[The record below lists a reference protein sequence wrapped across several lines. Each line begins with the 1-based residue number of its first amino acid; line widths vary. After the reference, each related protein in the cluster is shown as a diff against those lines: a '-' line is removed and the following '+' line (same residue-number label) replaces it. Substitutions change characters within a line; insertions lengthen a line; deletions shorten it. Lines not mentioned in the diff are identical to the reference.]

1 MTTGLKIGVAGVGA
15 IGRTHIE
22 RINQKLKGASV
33 VAVTDVAAEH
43 GKKIADQYG
52 CKFFPDGHTLIASG
66 EIDALMVTA
75 ADGYHEQYV
84 MSAVE
89 AEMPVFCEK
98 PLAPEAAACKRIVD
112 AEITG
117 GKHLVQVGF
126 MRRYDSGYRQLK
138 SAIISGKYGAPLMM
152 NCAHRNF
159 DVPAEYDTS
168 MAISN
173 TMIHEIDVLRWLIG
187 EDYDSVEVALP
198 RSTKH
203 THANLIDPQVMILYS
218 KSGVRM
224 SVECF
229 VNCRVGYDIQCE
241 VCCEEGF
248 IKLPDLAFAPLLVNA
263 SRVTPIC
270 RDWSERFIEAY
281 NTEIQEWIDATKEKR
296 VDGPTA
302 WDGYVACITAD
313 TALKARESGLR
324 QKISIPE
331 CPNFYKA

>member
-1 MTTGLKIGVAGVGA
+1 MSNVLKIGVAGVGA

-22 RINQKLKGASV
+22 RIGNKLRGAAV
-33 VAVTDVAAEH
+33 VAVTDIAAEH
-43 GKKIADQYG
+43 GKKVADSYN
-52 CKFFPDGHTLIASG
+52 CKFFPDGRAMAASG
-66 EIDALMVTA
+66 EIDAMVVTA
-75 ADGYHEQYV
+75 ADQYHEQYV
-84 MSAVE
+84 MNAIE
-89 AEMPVFCEK
+89 AGLPVFCEK
-98 PLAPEAAACKRIVD
+98 PLAPDAAACKRVVD
-112 AEITG
+112 AEIARG
-117 GKHLVQVGF
+117 EHLVQVGF
-126 MRRYDSGYRQLK
+126 MRRYDPGYRQLK
-138 SAIISGKYGAPLMM
+138 QAIASGKFGAPLMM

-159 DVPAEYDTS
+159 EVAKDYDTP

-173 TMIHEIDVLRWLIG
+173 TMIHEIDVLRWLLG

-203 THANLIDPQVMILYS
+203 THDKLLDPQVLILYS

-248 IKLPDLAFAPLLVNA
+248 IKLPDLSTAPMLVNA
-263 SRVTPIC
+263 SRVSPIC

-281 NTEIQEWIDATKEKR
+281 NTEIQEWIDAAKEKR

-313 TALKARESGLR
+313 AAQKARETGQR
-324 QKISIPE
+324 RKIELPAW
-331 CPNFYKA
+331 PDFYKA